1 MNPTFQLLKKKKQD
15 SSKLPKLNLGMSSII
30 LAEFRMTLVL
40 MTMIILADI
49 ILACNHHD
57 CHRSYDHLIPT
68 ISASWLGLPAMP
80 RSLLRSGERDLQGQG
95 EG

>member
-1 MNPTFQLLKKKKQD
+1 MPLYITYSLPKKKLEFRSEPNFSTVEKKKQD

-57 CHRSYDHLIPT
+57 CHHLMI
-68 ISASWLGLPAMP
+68 ILYLPSP
-80 RSLLRSGERDLQGQG
+80 PPG
-95 EG
+95 